1 VVDSTRD
8 SNHPATAAVDAD
20 FELLE
25 QWRAGD
31 KRAGE
36 DLFRRHFASVLR
48 FFNNKAA
55 RSAEDLTQQTFLECV
70 GARDRFRGASSFRSY
85 LFAIAWNQLRHYF
98 RREKRNEHL
107 DFEASSVNELVAS
120 LSSPSSKLDR
130 AQRGQRIHDALVRL
144 PLAQQVLLECH
155 YWQDLDAT
163 ALSDVL
169 GVPAG
174 TIRVRLLRARSA
186 LRAELARLK
195 PTTNSGSDDADDPLS
210 VSLEQLEA
218 EDRQLACSSS

>member
-1 VVDSTRD
+1 MAYLLRSCGHI
-8 SNHPATAAVDAD
+8 SLAEMDAD
-20 FELLE
+20 LELLE

-48 FFNNKAA
+48 FFGNKAT
-55 RSAEDLTQQTFLECV
+55 RNAEDLTQQTFLEC
-70 GARDRFRGASSFRSY
+70 ARSRDSFRGTSSFRSY
-85 LFAIAWNQLRHYF
+85 LFAIAWNQLRHYY
-98 RREKRNEHL
+98 RRERKTEQL
-107 DFEASSVNELVAS
+107 DFEASSINDLVGTA
-120 LSSPSSKLDR
+120 SSPSSKLGR
-130 AQRGQRIHDALVRL
+130 AQRGQRLHEALIRL

-163 ALSDVL
+163 ALAEIF

-186 LRAELARLK
+186 LRDQVAKLE
-195 PTTNSGSDDADDPLS
+195 PTTHSRPDPDNDPLAM
-210 VSLEQLEA
+210 SLRQFES
-218 EDRQLACSSS
+218 EDSA